1 MSESSIPYSIRV
13 SPRARYLRFR
23 VTVDKGLEVVV
34 PRGYDQRRIPEV
46 LSTNQ
51 QWVQTAMRRVEEV
64 RRLQSAAPTQTI
76 PASITLASVGRE
88 WHIETVASR
97 SRSVTVE
104 EPAPN
109 RLILK
114 GRIDDAEL
122 CEAALQRWVM
132 RQAHDV
138 LIPWLGKVSREIG
151 IPFTKTAIRKQKS
164 RWGSCSRIGTI
175 SLNAKLLFIDPDLVR
190 YILIHELCHIRELNH
205 SSRFWKLVSAHY
217 QPYKQA
223 HRLLTVAWRT
233 MPRWVG

>member
-1 MSESSIPYSIRV
+1 MSNPPIPYSIRV

-34 PRGYDQRRIPEV
+34 PRGYDQRRIPSV

-51 QWVQTAMRRVEEV
+51 IWVETALKRVEEA
-64 RRLQSAAPTQTI
+64 RRMQAAQPDQTI
-76 PASITLASVGRE
+76 PTIITLPSVGKS
-88 WHIETVASR
+88 WHVDTVASR
-97 SRSVTVE
+97 SRTTSVE
-104 EPAPN
+104 EPAPD
-109 RLILK
+109 RLLLR
-114 GRIDDAEL
+114 GRVDDAEN

-138 LIPWLGKVSREIG
+138 LIPWLGNVSREIG
-151 IPFTKTAIRKQKS
+151 IPFAKAAIRKQKS

-205 SSRFWKLVSAHY
+205 SARFWKLVSAHY

-223 HRLLTVAWRT
+223 HRRLTVAWHK

>member
-1 MSESSIPYSIRV
+1 MPDSSIPYSIRV

-34 PRGYDQRRIPEV
+34 PRGYDQRRIPAL
-46 LSTNQ
+46 LSTNEM
-51 QWVQTAMRRVEEV
+51 WVQTALQRVEQV
-64 RRLQSAAPTQTI
+64 RRQQSAQAADAIPTTI
-76 PASITLASVGRE
+76 KFPCIGQE
-88 WHIETVASR
+88 WYVETIATR
-97 SRSVTVE
+97 SRTVTID
-104 EPAPN
+104 EPVAG
-109 RLILK
+109 RIVLR
-114 GRIDDAEL
+114 GRIDDLEK

-132 RQAHDV
+132 RQAHDI
-138 LIPWLGKVSREIG
+138 LIPWLGSVSREIG

-205 SSRFWKLVSAHY
+205 SPRFWKLVSAY
-217 QPYKQA
+217 YKPYKQA
-223 HRLLTVAWRT
+223 HARLTVAWRT

>member
-1 MSESSIPYSIRV
+1 MPEIPIPYSIRV

-34 PRGYDQRRIPEV
+34 PRGYDQRRIPEL
-46 LSTNQ
+46 LSTNER
-51 QWVQTAMRRVEEV
+51 WVQSALSKVAYARQLQGATATE
-64 RRLQSAAPTQTI
+64 TI
-76 PASITLASVGRE
+76 PSTIRLPSIGRE
-88 WHIETVASR
+88 WMVDTVATR
-97 SRSVTVE
+97 SRMVTID
-104 EPAPN
+104 EPTDS
-109 RLILK
+109 RIVLQ
-114 GRIDDAEL
+114 GRIDDAEK

-138 LIPWLGKVSREIG
+138 LIPWLGTVSREIG

-205 SSRFWKLVSAHY
+205 SPRFWKLVSAY
-217 QPYKQA
+217 YKPYKQA
-223 HRLLTVAWRT
+223 HRRLTVAWRA

>member
-1 MSESSIPYSIRV
+1 MPDSSIPYSIRV

-34 PRGYDQRRIPEV
+34 PRGYDQRRIPAL
-46 LSTNQ
+46 LSTNET
-51 QWVQTAMRRVEEV
+51 WVQTALQRVEQV
-64 RRLQSAAPTQTI
+64 RRQQSAQAAEAIPTTI
-76 PASITLASVGRE
+76 KLPCIGQE
-88 WHIETVASR
+88 WYVETIATR
-97 SRSVTVE
+97 SRTVTID
-104 EPAPN
+104 EPVAG
-109 RLILK
+109 RIVLR
-114 GRIDDAEL
+114 GRIDDTEK

-132 RQAHDV
+132 RQAHDI
-138 LIPWLGKVSREIG
+138 LIPWLGMVSREIG

-205 SSRFWKLVSAHY
+205 SPRFWKLVSAY
-217 QPYKQA
+217 YKPYKQA
-223 HRLLTVAWRT
+223 HARLTVAWRT